1 MVHLEFISC
10 IAGDVA
16 HLFLYGYLTDIEK
29 TCILLDCCGPLL
41 QQMDM
46 DMDADFFLD
55 FLLCSAV
62 LFACSC
68 ASTALV
74 MLCWVLNL
82 YCAER
87 AYVKLIFSPPHVWKN
102 SPVKAPRPGV
112 FFWGRFLIKNPVY
125 LLDVELSEFSFSS
138 FVSLANLVFQE
149 ICVYHQSCQI
159 CWPKFIYNILLL
171 YFNFNFNL

>member
-1 MVHLEFISC
+1 
-10 IAGDVA
+10 
-16 HLFLYGYLTDIEK
+16 
-29 TCILLDCCGPLL
+29 
-41 QQMDM
+41 
-46 DMDADFFLD
+46 MDADFFLD

-62 LFACSC
+62 VFVCSC
-68 ASTALV
+68 AGTALI
-74 MLCWVLNL
+74 MLHWVLNL

-102 SPVKAPRPGV
+102 SPVKPPRPGV

-149 ICVYHQSCQI
+149 ICVNI
-159 CWPKFIYNILLL
+159 KVVKFVGLNLFIISSYYILTLTLTFKLFLLL
-171 YFNFNFNL
+171 PQILVWFNIFLEWGQFWQTILS